1 MNKVFRLPLLAATL
15 LSAGF
20 LNTASAQIKLPSSIK
35 ALTGGSTSTSGTPT
49 TLEIGTALKDALTQG
64 TTKSSDKLSAVDGFF
79 ADATV
84 KLLFPPEAQKVES
97 RLRQL
102 GQDALCDK
110 IILSLN
116 RAAEDAASQAKPIF
130 IDAIKKMT
138 LDDVQKILLGNND
151 SATQYFK
158 RTTTVALVAAFKPVI
173 EKSLGK
179 TGATQYYSQ
188 GATIYNKIPFVS
200 KVNPDI
206 VDYACQKTI
215 DGLFIKIAAEEL
227 NIRTNIGA
235 RPSPVMQ
242 KVFAFASSKM

>member
-1 MNKVFRLPLLAATL
+1 MIKAFRLPALTFIL
-15 LSAGF
+15 LSAVF
-20 LNTASAQIKLPSSIK
+20 FTASAQIKLPTSLK
-35 ALTGGSTSTSGTPT
+35 ALTGGSSRSGTPT

-84 KLLFPPEAQKVES
+84 KLLFPPEAQKVEA

-102 GQDALCDK
+102 GQGALCDK

-116 RAAEDAASQAKPIF
+116 RAAEDAAGEAKPIF

-138 LDDVQKILLGNND
+138 LDDVQKILLGSST
-151 SATQYFK
+151 SATDYFK
-158 RTTTVALVAAFKPVI
+158 RTTTVALIAAFKPVI

-179 TGATQYYSQ
+179 TGATQYYTQ
-188 GATIYNKIPFVS
+188 GANLYNRIPFVS

-206 VDYACQKTI
+206 VDYATQKTV
-215 DGLFIKIAAEEL
+215 DGLFLKIAAEEL

-235 RPSPVMQ
+235 RPNAVMQ
-242 KVFAFASSKM
+242 KVFSFAADKMK